1 MQGYAD
7 SHQIKRLKKA
17 QKIAFLVGDITGLD
31 VLDLGAGAGMMADYF
46 ASLGARVTAA
56 DRDQSQ
62 FVSEL
67 PFAKIEGQ
75 TLPLAS
81 ASFDVVIFN
90 HVIEHVGESP
100 QQNAMVEEIARVLR
114 DDGRLYFAAPS
125 KWALV
130 EPHFRLPLL
139 GALPRGVADEF
150 VRLRGAKE
158 YDCYPLSPS
167 GMERLLQAHFIS
179 VEDVSS
185 KAFAWAAQNEL
196 TGPARAVGMIPA
208 SLLAPIFPTRMYIA
222 KGKRPVGR

>member
-1 MQGYAD
+1 MEGYAD
-7 SHQIKRLKKA
+7 SHQTKRLKKA
-17 QKIAFLVGDITGLD
+17 QKIVFLVGDLTGLD

-100 QQNAMVEEIARVLR
+100 QQNALVAEIARVLR

-125 KWALV
+125 KWALI

-139 GALPRGVADEF
+139 GALPRGRRQICAPA
-150 VRLRGAKE
+150 RSKGI
-158 YDCYPLSPS
+158 
-167 GMERLLQAHFIS
+167 RLLPT
-179 VEDVSS
+179 VSIRYGAAVTG
-185 KAFAWAAQNEL
+185 AFCQRRGCFE
-196 TGPARAVGMIPA
+196 
-208 SLLAPIFPTRMYIA
+208 
-222 KGKRPVGR
+222 